1 MKLNYLY
8 DKEVLQKYCQKYD
21 HEFDEA
27 TYDAIVTDIENQNL
41 KDSTGKIKNIC
52 NIDTPVNPE
61 KFKVELSRVIDST
74 MSVYMELE
82 QVIFHRA

>member
-1 MKLNYLY
+1 MIRSLTEILS
-8 DKEVLQKYCQKYD
+8 KYD

-61 KFKVELSRVIDST
+61 KFRLNYHGLLTALCLYIWNLNR
-74 MSVYMELE
+74 
-82 QVIFHRA
+82 